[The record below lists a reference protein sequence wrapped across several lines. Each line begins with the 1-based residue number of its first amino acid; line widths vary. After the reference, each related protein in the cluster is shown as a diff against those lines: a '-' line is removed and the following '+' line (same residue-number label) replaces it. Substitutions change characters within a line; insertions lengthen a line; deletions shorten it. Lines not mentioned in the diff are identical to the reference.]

1 MEEKD
6 ATEQILEIVKMVTD
20 LGWSIAISGK
30 DDDPVIGLIIG
41 TDEYIDNIL
50 KYLPDASD

>member
-6 ATEQILEIVKMVTD
+6 ATEQIIEIVKMVTD
-20 LGWSIAISGK
+20 LGWSILVSGK
-30 DDDPVIGLIIG
+30 DEEPVTGLIIG

-50 KYLPDASD
+50 KYLPDAS

>member
-6 ATEQILEIVKMVTD
+6 ATEQIIEIVKMVTD
-20 LGWSIAISGK
+20 LGWSILVSGK
-30 DDDPVIGLIIG
+30 DEEPVTGLIIG

-50 KYLPDASD
+50 KYLPDVTS